1 MATLEAIQ
9 PSGVQDLISC
19 TQPAEANATT
29 AAATDANKTVRDIA
43 VALWGQARGVR
54 LKHRILRKIGD
65 MASQLDCAVTE
76 PESGVLERVSV
87 PYVPMYQR
95 FLVRDKR
102 FVQQYSHIY
111 ARRLDAMRPL
121 LKDIVEAAWGPDGSL
136 DMYAI
141 K

>member
-102 FVQQYSHIY
+102 F
-111 ARRLDAMRPL
+111 DAMRPL